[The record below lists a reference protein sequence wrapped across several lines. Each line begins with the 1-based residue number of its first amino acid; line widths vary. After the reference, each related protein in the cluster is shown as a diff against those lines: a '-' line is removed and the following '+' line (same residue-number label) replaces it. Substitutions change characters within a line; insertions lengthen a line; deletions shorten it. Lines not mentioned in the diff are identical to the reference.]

1 MPTWVWMVVQ
11 NRDRAAASLQQAVA
25 RGGAE
30 AAEFGRIWLA
40 ERQAVVDRVGTSYGV
55 DLP

>member
-25 RGGAE
+25 RGDQE
-30 AAEFGRIWLA
+30 AAEFSRVWLT
-40 ERQAVVDRVGTSYGV
+40 ERQAVVDRVGELYGV
-55 DLP
+55 NLP